1 MPTLTVNGKPVK
13 KFSYDD
19 AGKKACQ
26 AAALRAGGKCTME
39 EGTYRED
46 GSGKVGGGGGGY

>member
-46 GSGKVGGGGGGY
+46 GSGKATGGGGGY

>member
-1 MPTLTVNGKPVK
+1 MPTLIVNGKKVQ
-13 KFSYDD
+13 KFKYDD
-19 AGKKACQ
+19 AGKKACE

-46 GSGKVGGGGGGY
+46 TGKGTKGGY

>member
-1 MPTLTVNGKPVK
+1 MPTLIVNGKLVK

-26 AAALRAGGKCTME
+26 AAALRAGGQCTME

-46 GSGKVGGGGGGY
+46 KSEKGGGGY

>member
-1 MPTLTVNGKPVK
+1 MPKLIVNGKQK
-13 KFSYDD
+13 ESFTYDD

-26 AAALRAGGKCTME
+26 AAALRAGGKCVME

-46 GSGKVGGGGGGY
+46 KSPKGGGY